1 MRIKYIKLGIVTKEG
16 DFMRENGLEKKNR
29 GITLIAL
36 VVTIVVLLILSGV
49 SINMLLGNNGIITMA
64 QKAKNEYEEAKK
76 REERELAGVFEKKIV
91 TYHGALHLED
101 GQLLNQYNEEIQLK
115 RFSWNSSLKIF

>member
-1 MRIKYIKLGIVTKEG
+1 MKKEKNKKYEG
-16 DFMRENGLEKKNR
+16 

-36 VVTIVVLLILSGV
+36 VVTIVVLLILAGI
-49 SINMLLGNNGIITMA
+49 SINMLLENNGIITMA

-76 REERELAGVFEKKIV
+76 REERELAGVFEKKFV
-91 TYHGALHLED
+91 TYNGALHLED

>member
-1 MRIKYIKLGIVTKEG
+1 
-16 DFMRENGLEKKNR
+16 MRENLTNRAKSKNISLNFAMFKEKR
-29 GITLIAL
+29 GITLVAL
-36 VVTIVVLLILSGV
+36 VVTIVVLLILAGI
-49 SINMLLGNNGIITMA
+49 SINMLFGNNEIITMA

-76 REERELAGVFEKKIV
+76 REERELAGVFEKKFV
-91 TYHGALHLED
+91 TYNGALHLED

>member
-1 MRIKYIKLGIVTKEG
+1 
-16 DFMRENGLEKKNR
+16 MRENGLEKKNR

-36 VVTIVVLLILSGV
+36 VVTIVVLLILAGV
-49 SINMLLGNNGIITMA
+49 SINMLFRNNGIITMA
-64 QKAKNEYEEAKK
+64 QKAKSEYEEAKK
-76 REERELAGVFEKKIV
+76 REERELAGVFEKKFS
-91 TYHGALHLED
+91 TYNGALHIED